1 MTDTATLASH
11 NLDTIRDHM
20 ELHVG
25 FCQLTR
31 DDGVSLWVCSA
42 RDNDGQRWVA
52 KHEDFYGAA
61 VALAGLMGFE
71 LEDG

>member
-1 MTDTATLASH
+1 MDH
-11 NLDTIRDHM
+11 NDAL
-20 ELHVG
+20 
-25 FCQLTR
+25 
-31 DDGVSLWVCSA
+31 SLRICPT

-61 VALAGLMGFE
+61 VALAGQVGFE